1 MSDKAERVAK
11 LIWDGVYGNGH
22 VPPIV
27 AAILR
32 EEYPDEPTLD
42 QLAKAQGVEPIE
54 DMGTLVIPGLEDDPP
69 IDPAPDVSALREVSP
84 GVWLTESRHAA
95 ECLWRDLPL
104 NDDGTF
110 RSTASS
116 LDTIEKHMVAFLE
129 GHRPDHDVSEAEK
142 ALCMDILGERGRSV
156 DEVNRLAGLLITYR
170 EGIKAQ
176 TAPPSCAPSR
186 RRKAMSEISAELAL
200 SIVLTEACSDGICY
214 NHEKA
219 CALIRDYGDERA
231 NEAYKI
237 GFDNGYARQKYDA
250 DWNRVEANL

>member
-27 AAILR
+27 AA
-32 EEYPDEPTLD
+32 
-42 QLAKAQGVEPIE
+42 
-54 DMGTLVIPGLEDDPP
+54 
-69 IDPAPDVSALREVSP
+69 
-84 GVWLTESRHAA
+84 
-95 ECLWRDLPL
+95 
-104 NDDGTF
+104 
-110 RSTASS
+110 
-116 LDTIEKHMVAFLE
+116 
-129 GHRPDHDVSEAEK
+129 
-142 ALCMDILGERGRSV
+142 
-156 DEVNRLAGLLITYR
+156 
-170 EGIKAQ
+170 
-176 TAPPSCAPSR
+176 
-186 RRKAMSEISAELAL
+186 
-200 SIVLTEACSDGICY
+200 